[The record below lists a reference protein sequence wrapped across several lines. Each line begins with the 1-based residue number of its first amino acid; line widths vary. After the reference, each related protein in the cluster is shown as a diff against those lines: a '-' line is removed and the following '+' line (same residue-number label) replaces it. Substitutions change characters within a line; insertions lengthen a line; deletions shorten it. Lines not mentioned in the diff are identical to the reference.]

1 MSAVSQDS
9 SIQCGERQYEGVRL
23 DVPGQL
29 FDPLTDTAIEC
40 SVLNLSPG
48 GAGVLCRLS
57 FPTGVKLILHINTF
71 GRFEGSVV
79 PESSVDHGRVVL
91 AFSLSQSKRER
102 VADMISLF
110 VREGLAGVTELR
122 KSRRIRTNGKVDMV
136 LEDGQSL
143 ACELV
148 DISLDGVALRTHARP
163 PLGELVRLGR
173 TQGQVARYHDEGV
186 AIRFIRV
193 SSSIYPAN

>member
-1 MSAVSQDS
+1 MNAIAFDS
-9 SIQCGERQYEGVRL
+9 SVQGERRQYECVCL

-29 FDPLTDTAIEC
+29 FDPLTDAAIEC

-48 GAGVLCRLS
+48 GAGVLCGAS
-57 FPTGVKLILHINTF
+57 FPAGVKLVLHITTF

-79 PESSVDHGRVVL
+79 PESSGDRGRVAL
-91 AFSLSQSKRER
+91 AFSLSPSKRER

-110 VREGLAGVTELR
+110 VREGLASVTELR
-122 KSRRIRTNGKVDMV
+122 KSRRIRTNGSVDMV
-136 LEDGQSL
+136 LEDGQSF

-148 DISLDGVALRTHARP
+148 DISLDGVALRTRARP

-186 AIRFIRV
+186 AIRFIRM
-193 SSSIYPAN
+193 SSPIFLAN